1 MCILNSDISQS
12 STNQKDENQ
21 AKVTGFVSNN
31 RGFLKSNHSDS
42 ETKQENQV
50 SSFTF

>member
-12 STNQKDENQ
+12 SSNQKDENQ

-31 RGFLKSNHSDS
+31 RGFHKSNSDS